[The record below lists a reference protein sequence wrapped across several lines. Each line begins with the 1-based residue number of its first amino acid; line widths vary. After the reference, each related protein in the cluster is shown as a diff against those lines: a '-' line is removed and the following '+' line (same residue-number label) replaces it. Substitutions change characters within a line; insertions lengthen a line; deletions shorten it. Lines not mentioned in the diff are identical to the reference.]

1 MKKQSDQY
9 NVNLP
14 EKNLVN
20 KSINQMFNMFFILS
34 INPVK
39 KFFQQKQIK
48 EINKIKFLSMKVE
61 EYINFTSILFK
72 N

>member
-20 KSINQMFNMFFILS
+20 NSINQNWEKDNQAWWDWYVSLAENS
-34 INPVK
+34 N
-39 KFFQQKQIK
+39 
-48 EINKIKFLSMKVE
+48 NKYERKRIKFT
-61 EYINFTSILFK
+61 F
-72 N
+72 